1 MTKAE
6 EQKHT
11 KRTDQSESL
20 ADLLRVAKPRLI
32 LRVTP
37 DPYNE
42 LKYTVVPT
50 VREAERETQEVI
62 DEGYDPDHSPL
73 GRPVYWRIVTRGGQK
88 LYCSTFRTSHDQI
101 IQAWGT
107 PALPIA
113 MVPERRWRRSKR
125 SSRRMHTTAG
135 MPYFAMGAS
144 A

>member
-107 PALPIA
+107 PGLAYCDGA
-113 MVPERRWRRSKR
+113 G
-125 SSRRMHTTAG
+125 TAVAQIETILEANAHYG
-135 MPYFAMGAS
+135 RNTVLCDGR
-144 A
+144 